1 MSFLYIILPLF
12 DQCVSIYGNNITI
25 PFLYLLHNIIYIY
38 NLHDETK
45 SNEVWYIYIYIYNL
59 NLNSVGS

>member
-45 SNEVWYIYIYIYNL
+45 SNEV
-59 NLNSVGS
+59 